1 MRLVQPILVQRARRF
16 LVTSRVAWGTKMD
29 YADSVYDPAQCA
41 YSREV
46 AVGMTGQY
54 KSLKSTNLVLLIKN
68 IKKVS
73 NMEHIGM
80 KLIVGVQK

>member
-1 MRLVQPILVQRARRF
+1 
-16 LVTSRVAWGTKMD
+16 
-29 YADSVYDPAQCA
+29 
-41 YSREV
+41 
-46 AVGMTGQY
+46 MTGQY

-80 KLIVGVQK
+80 KLIYSRSSKVVHKKSALRKIP

>member
-1 MRLVQPILVQRARRF
+1 
-16 LVTSRVAWGTKMD
+16 MD
-29 YADSVYDPAQCA
+29 YADSVYGPAQCA
-41 YSREV
+41 HTREV